1 MNEVG
6 QPIYSPQSAGP
17 SVTNPRA
24 GGLRRR
30 RVVSGGA
37 NGIEYFIDR
46 RRSISPCCCYWPTF
60 IAVDWAGIDGWID

>member
-1 MNEVG
+1 MKWGSQFIPHSQLVHPLLIPVQEGFV
-6 QPIYSPQSAGP
+6 
-17 SVTNPRA
+17 V
-24 GGLRRR
+24 
-30 RVVSGGA
+30 VVSSGGE